1 MILQHWIQGIIHLFR
16 FTECTKPRVNPNV
29 NFGFGEIMMYQS
41 RFINYNRCTT
51 VVGDVDN
58 GVGSASIKQ
67 RVYGKFLYC
76 LLNFAVKLNL
86 L

>member
-1 MILQHWIQGIIHLFR
+1 MFK
-16 FTECTKPRVNPNV
+16 FTECTKPRVNPNAT
-29 NFGFGEIMMYQS
+29 FGFGEIMMCQS

-51 VVGDVDN
+51 VVGDVNN
-58 GVGSASIKQ
+58 GVGSASLKQ

-76 LLNFAVKLNL
+76 LFNFAVKLNL

>member
-1 MILQHWIQGIIHLFR
+1 MIICQRG
-16 FTECTKPRVNPNV
+16 
-29 NFGFGEIMMYQS
+29 
-41 RFINYNRCTT
+41 FINGDKCTPL
-51 VVGDVDN
+51 VEDVDN

-86 L
+86 F